1 MASEDEPSKK
11 GATNPEVT
19 LGTSRASK
27 AEIVVASSL
36 ADLRKK
42 KAKKAVKKVIVKDT
56 PRVSKALSDDEDDE
70 HHPSGDSHNFCCSM
84 KFSSHSTYT
93 PTLESEFVDIETFSD
108 KEPEDQ
114 TTPKDL
120 TVGTT
125 SGETSGYKI
134 VQAVNAG
141 GDDASPKFMAKLE
154 GIVDYFQQKI

>member
-1 MASEDEPSKK
+1 
-11 GATNPEVT
+11 
-19 LGTSRASK
+19 
-27 AEIVVASSL
+27 
-36 ADLRKK
+36 LRKK

-56 PRVSKALSDDEDDE
+56 PRVPKALSDDKNDE

-84 KFSSHSTYT
+84 KFGSHSTYT
-93 PTLESEFVDIETFSD
+93 PTLESEFVDIKTFSD

-154 GIVDYFQQKI
+154 GIVDYFQQNI

>member
-1 MASEDEPSKK
+1 
-11 GATNPEVT
+11 
-19 LGTSRASK
+19 
-27 AEIVVASSL
+27 
-36 ADLRKK
+36 
-42 KAKKAVKKVIVKDT
+42 
-56 PRVSKALSDDEDDE
+56 
-70 HHPSGDSHNFCCSM
+70 M

-93 PTLESEFVDIETFSD
+93 PTLESEFVDIKTFSD
-108 KEPEDQ
+108 TEPEDQ

-154 GIVDYFQQKI
+154 GIVDYFQQRI